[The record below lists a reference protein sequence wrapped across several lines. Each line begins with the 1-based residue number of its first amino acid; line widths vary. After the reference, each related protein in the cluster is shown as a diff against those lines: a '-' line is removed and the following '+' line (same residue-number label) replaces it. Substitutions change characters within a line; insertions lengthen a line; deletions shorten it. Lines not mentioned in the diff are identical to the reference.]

1 MKAFERNGLSYRPV
15 QSVNRGTQWRCDYP
29 DGQWAAAMVYK
40 SKPTRQDVVD
50 AIDEINQRSASLTG
64 EQA

>member
-1 MKAFERNGLSYRPV
+1 MKAFTKNNQKYSPAQKVNG
-15 QSVNRGTQWRCDYP
+15 GTQWRCDYP

-50 AIDEINQRSASLTG
+50 AINDVNRSDY
-64 EQA
+64 E